1 MQTTNNLNV
10 NQITP
15 LTPPDEIKEEL
26 PLSEQACQTVVQA
39 RQTVR
44 NILCLLY
51 TSPSPRDLP

>member
-26 PLSEQACQTVVQA
+26 PLSERPA
-39 RQTVR
+39 RR
-44 NILCLLY
+44 
-51 TSPSPRDLP
+51 